1 MLTLNIGDFSGDDTT
16 IFAVCR
22 VLRSNDDCKILGS
35 LSTVVRAE
43 LLQTELWKNG
53 LVGWRRYTMQK
64 ILAGVSLSH
73 NPASNKLTQ
82 LSSLLLTIKE
92 NKGCI
97 RQCNVSCKLPRNTIL
112 TQVLNE
118 TLHSVTYFI
127 TAKILS
133 CGGRCRAES
142 DEVLLFEQLVPR

>member
-1 MLTLNIGDFSGDDTT
+1 MTRQSLLYVAYSDQMTT
-16 IFAVCR
+16 VKYLAPSPQLYELSCCR
-22 VLRSNDDCKILGS
+22 QSFGRMDWL
-35 LSTVVRAE
+35 A
-43 LLQTELWKNG
+43 
-53 LVGWRRYTMQK
+53 GWP
-64 ILAGVSLSH
+64 AGVSLSH
-73 NPASNKLTQ
+73 NLASNKLTQ
-82 LSSLLLTIKE
+82 VSSLLLTIKE

-142 DEVLLFEQLVPR
+142 DEVLLFEELVPR